1 MYELKRYR
9 ENIDRMVERMGGKV
23 TNTSSASKPSKEL
36 KAPKVQREGT
46 HRSPSQGQH
55 NHIDYDQQDSGVRYS
70 QDALINQQTLPVS
83 NYVPFSPQLVEVSVN
98 LSETEDGS
106 MHGNSATLMQ
116 PTETTAISEPS
127 SPGSEP
133 ELQID
138 LGGGSG
144 GRGQL
149 DKGRASRVAPPA
161 KSSMLGS
168 MKRSP
173 MALDFNSSR
182 QTITSPIITSSSS
195 SPLVSTPS
203 SRPPPFRRKGQK
215 PGEALSALATS
226 LAKRAGLS
234 STPGDVGNSMNSQE
248 SMEMDPSQD
257 DSDEAKATHLNSQFS
272 SVYLDRAKT
281 AIAVVDPDQKRLRKR
296 KKITMEQ
303 TPKKVPRVQNTSKTV
318 TPTTNSPS
326 LNIQA
331 EAMAA
336 SLTSQVNAVVNFG
349 RQKSPSPAKAD
360 LLKAKIAE
368 NGHVSPGT
376 ASPGREEGRGGG
388 GGGDA
393 GGSGKGGGAT
403 GRSRGG
409 KFVLGVRHTGKKAK
423 GRTKNASHAKSNSS
437 SIAATPTSS
446 AAIPAAAATSSASST
461 PQAQTLT
468 IPMSIQDL
476 TATTTTTTRGGGVPM
491 PRGGLVEEE
500 SPEFAEGTGLLAE
513 TVRKVDRSFR
523 ARLNQMAGGSEDM
536 GYQYFSEK
544 VHLYVL
550 MWL

>member
-1 MYELKRYR
+1 M
-9 ENIDRMVERMGGKV
+9 
-23 TNTSSASKPSKEL
+23 TNTSSGPKPSKEL
-36 KAPKVQREGT
+36 KTPKVQREGA
-46 HRSPSQGQH
+46 HRSPSQAQH
-55 NHIDYDQQDSGVRYS
+55 NHVDYDHQESGVRYS

-138 LGGGSG
+138 LGGSG

-182 QTITSPIITSSSS
+182 QTITSPIIASS

-234 STPGDVGNSMNSQE
+234 STPGDVGNSMNLQE
-248 SMEMDPSQD
+248 AMEMDPSQD

-296 KKITMEQ
+296 KKISIEQ
-303 TPKKVPRVQNTSKTV
+303 TPKKVPRVQNTSKTI
-318 TPTTNSPS
+318 TPTTSSP
-326 LNIQA
+326 NPIIQG

-336 SLTSQVNAVVNFG
+336 SLTCQVNAAVNFG

-360 LLKAKIAE
+360 LLKPKIAE
-368 NGHVSPGT
+368 NGHVSPTT

-388 GGGDA
+388 AGGGG
-393 GGSGKGGGAT
+393 GGSGKGGGGVT

-423 GRTKNASHAKSNSS
+423 GRTKNVSHAKSTSS
-437 SIAATPTSS
+437 SFAATTTSS
-446 AAIPAAAATSSASST
+446 AAIPATTSTSSLSST

-476 TATTTTTTRGGGVPM
+476 TATMATTTRGGGVTM

-500 SPEFAEGTGLLAE
+500 SPEFAEGSGLLAE

-523 ARLNQMAGGSEDM
+523 ARINQMAGGSEDM

-544 VHLYVL
+544 VHTC
-550 MWL
+550 MWLAAHGL